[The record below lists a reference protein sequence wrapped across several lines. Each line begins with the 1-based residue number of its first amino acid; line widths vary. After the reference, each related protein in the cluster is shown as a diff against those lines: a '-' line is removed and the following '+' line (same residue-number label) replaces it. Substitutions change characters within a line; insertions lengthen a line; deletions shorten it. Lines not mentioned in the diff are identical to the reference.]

1 MESLQGSLLRVT
13 LSKCNEQ
20 RARFVDSHGLMW
32 TLYDTIRKEN
42 IKKELKKKNRFQKL
56 AGAGCLFLKW
66 THWGLIALTKALHAP
81 LWPTVEGDSG
91 GNCQK
96 SSAKVHAPGKSGN
109 VK

>member
-1 MESLQGSLLRVT
+1 MESLQGSLLFEGDP
-13 LSKCNEQ
+13 LQMQ
-20 RARFVDSHGLMW
+20 RTKGKICGLAW
-32 TLYDTIRKEN
+32 TNVDTIRKEN
-42 IKKELKKKNRFQKL
+42 IKKEKQVSE
-56 AGAGCLFLKW
+56 AGCLFLKW